1 MRKTNFNQKKQENN
15 NFNNGLYEPSLEK
28 DACGFGFV
36 CNIKGKPSHSIVD
49 DGLTI
54 LGRLEHRG
62 GVGECPN
69 SGDGAGIMMQIPH
82 DFFKQE
88 LQKKNIEL
96 PNFKDFAVAQ
106 IFFPKDEQ
114 KISEIKKIIES
125 CLADFNLKSLF
136 WRVVPTDNSSLG
148 IAPLNNEPQVEQ
160 LFVLKRD
167 EWDEFEFER
176 KLYVIRKK
184 IEHTLENQN
193 KKENTEEKD
202 FYICSFSCR
211 KIVYKGQL
219 VTYQIPQYY
228 TDLKNENF
236 KSCFAMVHSRF
247 STNTFPQWRLAQPF
261 RYLAHNG
268 EINTLSGNKN
278 WLRGRYKTFV
288 SDLFSAD
295 ELEHIL
301 PILEEGISD
310 SGTLDNFVELLTLS
324 GRSLAHTM
332 MMLIPEA
339 WEKQKKMAN
348 EKRDFYRYHSIFM
361 EPWDGPAAISFTD
374 GNVIGGI
381 LDRNGLRPSFYSL
394 AKNDTLV
401 MSSESGVLDIPASE
415 IVLKKRLQPGKIL
428 IIDFDRGEIISD
440 EEVKK
445 DLCNQLPYG
454 DWLPQTTKLEENNQ
468 FFDNQILEL
477 SKDENKINT
486 IQKLFCYSEED
497 LSLLISPM
505 VNEGKEGIGSMGT
518 DTPISILSSKAQI
531 LSDYFHQLFAQ
542 VTNPPIDPIREEAL
556 MNLIVFLGEQKNIL
570 KPTQEHANVI
580 QLQTPILSPSVYQ
593 QLKENNKFNQ
603 QEFSICYEKS
613 IDLETAIE
621 NLLTKIEEEIK
632 NNDLKLI
639 YLTDE
644 KVTEET
650 YVIPPLMA
658 VSAVHHHLIK
668 KGLRFNASIIL
679 ATGEAREVHH
689 FCTLIGYGANAV
701 YPYLVF
707 SSMEV
712 MKKKRLLAEDLSFEK
727 YITNFINAVNKG
739 ILKVM
744 SKMGIST
751 VRSYT
756 GAQIFEAVGINKKL
770 IDKYFTGTFS
780 RLGGVGIQEIEQEAK
795 IKHKYAYSQIKK
807 GYEDVLELEEG
818 GKYSWRHGGE
828 QHLLR
833 PEVIHKLQHSC
844 KMGDYEMYR
853 EYSESINN
861 QSSNLLTIR
870 GLLDFNQSNS
880 IAIEEVEPIEE
891 IMKRFVT
898 GAMSYGSISLEA
910 HTLLAIVMNRLGGKS
925 NTGEGGED
933 TDRYKPLENGD
944 SKRSAIK
951 QVASG
956 RFGVTNHYLV
966 NADELQIKVA
976 QGAKPGE
983 GGQLPGHKV
992 DEEIARVRHS
1002 TPGVGLISPPPHH
1015 DIYSIEDLAQL
1026 IFDLKNANDESEVSV
1041 KLVSEVGVGIIA
1053 AGVVKA
1059 NSDRVIIAGFDGG
1072 TGASPLTSI
1081 KHTGLPWELGL
1092 AETHQVLLKNKLRN
1106 RAKLQVDG
1114 QIRTGRD
1121 MAIATLLGAEEWG
1134 VSTAALIVEG
1144 CIMMR
1149 KCHLNTCPVGIA
1161 TQDKDLRQTFS
1172 GEVENVVNLFR
1183 FLAMEMREIMANL
1196 GFKTVNEMVGRVDK
1210 LTKKE
1215 TTHWKA
1221 KHLEIDKLLFMENS
1235 DLEKQ
1240 YCCMPQ
1246 FDNLKN
1252 AIDYRWIKE
1261 NIEKVQSKEDIQDEI
1276 KITDTI
1282 VNTQRSVGT
1291 IFSSHITRKI
1301 NSQQDKSIVNELQ
1314 QNKFHFQLQGTAG
1327 QSFAAF
1333 GIKGITFELEGQAND
1348 YFGKGLSGS
1357 KLVLYPPKNRS
1368 FNAEENIIVGNVAFY
1383 GATSGHAYIRGIAG
1397 ERFCVRNSGVEV
1409 VVDSVGIHGCEYMTG
1424 GRIIILD
1431 KIGGNFAAGMSG
1443 GIAYIF
1449 DKNQS
1454 AEENINKEMVGL
1466 EKLIDEEEILY
1477 VKQKITEFVELTD
1490 GENGKKILD
1499 DWQNNIQYFLKVIP
1513 HDYKRVLMA
1522 KKKAS

>member
-1 MRKTNFNQKKQENN
+1 MKKNHPKKIS
-15 NFNNGLYEPSLEK
+15 LYEPSLEK

-36 CNIKGKPSHSIVD
+36 CNIKGKPSHSIIN

-69 SGDGAGIMMQIPH
+69 SGDGAGMMMQIPH
-82 DFFKQE
+82 EFFSNE
-88 LQKKNIEL
+88 LQQQNLQL
-96 PNFKDFAVAQ
+96 PKFKEYGVAQ
-106 IFFPKDEQ
+106 IFFPKDTQ
-114 KISEIKKIIES
+114 KITTIKKIIEDALQNYS
-125 CLADFNLKSLF
+125 LKVF
-136 WRVVPTDNSSLG
+136 HWRVVPTDNSSLG
-148 IAPLNNEPQVEQ
+148 KAPLANEPQIEQ
-160 LFVLKRD
+160 LFVIKNQH
-167 EWDEFEFER
+167 WDEFELER
-176 KLYVIRKK
+176 KLYIIRKI
-184 IEHTLENQN
+184 IEHRVAN
-193 KKENTEEKD
+193 KFQEKLNND

-228 TDLKNENF
+228 LDLKNENF

-247 STNTFPQWRLAQPF
+247 STNTFPQWKLAQPF

-278 WLRGRYKTFV
+278 WLKARYKTFV
-288 SDLFSAD
+288 SDLFSAE
-295 ELEHIL
+295 ELKNIL
-301 PILEEGISD
+301 PILEKDISD

-339 WEKQKKMAN
+339 WEKQKNMLQQKT
-348 EKRDFYRYHSIFM
+348 DFYRYHSIFL

-394 AKNDTLV
+394 AKDNTLI
-401 MSSESGVLDIPASE
+401 MSSESGVLDTPASE
-415 IVLKKRLQPGKIL
+415 ILFKKRLQPGKIL

-440 EEVKK
+440 DEVKK
-445 DLCNQLPYG
+445 DLCNQFDYG
-454 DWLPQTTKLEENNQ
+454 NWLQSVLKIEE
-468 FFDNQILEL
+468 
-477 SKDENKINT
+477 DENSFDHEITLLKDKHKRVNT
-486 IQKLFCYSEED
+486 LQKLFAYSEED
-497 LSLLISPM
+497 LSLLITPM
-505 VNEGKEGIGSMGT
+505 VKDAKEGIGSMGT
-518 DTPISILSSKAQI
+518 DTPLSVLSSKAQI

-542 VTNPPIDPIREEAL
+542 VTNPPIDPIREESL
-556 MNLIVFLGEQKNIL
+556 MNLIVFLGKQQNILQPTKHHTKNI
-570 KPTQEHANVI
+570 I
-580 QLQTPILSPSVYQ
+580 QLNTPILSPSIYY
-593 QLKENNKFNQ
+593 QLKKNEQLKQ
-603 QEFSICYEKS
+603 SHFSICYEKS
-613 IDLETAIE
+613 LSLESAVDNLLIEIEQKIKRE
-621 NLLTKIEEEIK
+621 NLSLIFLNDSKADK
-632 NNDLKLI
+632 NL
-639 YLTDE
+639 
-644 KVTEET
+644 
-650 YVIPPLMA
+650 YVIPALLA
-658 VSAVHHHLIK
+658 VSALHHHLVK
-668 KGLRFNASIIL
+668 KGMRFDVSIIL

-689 FCTLIGYGANAV
+689 FCTLLGYGANAI
-701 YPYLVF
+701 YPYLVY
-707 SSMEV
+707 SSVEI
-712 MKKKRLLAEDLSFEK
+712 MKEKKLLSSDFPHQEF
-727 YITNFINAVNKG
+727 INNFINAVNKG

-751 VRSYT
+751 VRSYI
-756 GAQIFEAVGINKKL
+756 GSQIFEAVGINQKV
-770 IDKYFTGTFS
+770 IEKYFSGTFS
-780 RLGGVGIQEIEQEAK
+780 RIGGIGIQEIAQEAK
-795 IKHKYAYSQIKK
+795 IKYDYAYNEIKK
-807 GYEDVLELEEG
+807 GYEDSLELEEG

-828 QHLLR
+828 THLLR
-833 PEVIHKLQHSC
+833 PDVIHKLQHSC
-844 KMGDYEMYR
+844 KMNNYQMYR

-861 QSSNLLTIR
+861 QSKQLLTIR
-870 GLLDFNQSNS
+870 GLLDFKESD
-880 IAIEEVEPIEE
+880 AISLDEVEPIEN
-891 IMKRFVT
+891 IMTRFVT
-898 GAMSYGSISLEA
+898 GAMSYGSISIEA
-910 HTLLAIVMNRLGGKS
+910 HTLLAIVMNRIGGKS

-1026 IFDLKNANDESEVSV
+1026 IFDLKNVNDQSEVSV

-1114 QIRTGRD
+1114 QIRTGKD

-1161 TQDKDLRQTFS
+1161 TQDKDLRKTFS

-1183 FLAMEMREIMANL
+1183 FLAMEMREIMAKL
-1196 GFKTVNEMVGRVDK
+1196 GFKTVDEMVGRVDK
-1210 LTKKE
+1210 LKKKE
-1215 TTHWKA
+1215 SSHWKA
-1221 KHLEIDKLLFMENS
+1221 KYLEMEKLLSLQTHE
-1235 DLEKQ
+1235 LEKQ

-1252 AIDYRWIKE
+1252 AIDYTWVAE
-1261 NIEKVQSKEDIQDEI
+1261 NLKGMKSKEDMQREI
-1276 KITDTI
+1276 KIVDNI
-1282 VNTQRSVGT
+1282 KNINRSAGT
-1291 IFSSHITRKI
+1291 IFSSEVTRII

-1314 QNKFHFQLQGTAG
+1314 ENKFHFQLKGTAG

-1333 GIKGITFELEGQAND
+1333 GVKGITFELEGEAND

-1357 KLVLYPPKNRS
+1357 QLIVYPPKQS
-1368 FNAEENIIVGNVAFY
+1368 FFNPEENIIVGNVAFY
-1383 GATSGHAYIRGIAG
+1383 GATSGQAYIRGMAG
-1397 ERFCVRNSGVEV
+1397 ERFCIRNSGVEV
-1409 VVDSVGIHGCEYMTG
+1409 VVDSIGIHGCEYMTG
-1424 GRIIILD
+1424 GRIIVLD
-1431 KIGGNFAAGMSG
+1431 EIGMNFAAGMSG
-1443 GIAYIF
+1443 GIAYIY
-1449 DKNQS
+1449 DKKNIAQK
-1454 AEENINKEMVGL
+1454 NINMEMVGL
-1466 EKLIDEEEILY
+1466 EKLIESDEIDY
-1477 VKQKITEFVELTD
+1477 VKYKITKHFELT
-1490 GENGKKILD
+1490 GGQNSKQILS
-1499 DWQNNIQYFLKVIP
+1499 DWKSNIQHFIKVIP

-1522 KKKAS
+1522 KGKAS